1 MKHVSSILFALT
13 ICIGCAQELSS
24 QNMAEDTA
32 DRMLPKTYVGPTADS
47 VADESNWAHQGT
59 VTVDGPTQ
67 IGQISELTGF
77 DTQLEAGM
85 QVSLLGF
92 SSGWTSMHIFG
103 AEPNAEAWTEVVTL
117 SLSQPLDPNVESDNV
132 TFDVPFSG
140 HYLLML
146 EPVMESEVDFLLRLE
161 CRDGC

>member
-1 MKHVSSILFALT
+1 MKQLISMMAALAM
-13 ICIGCAQELSS
+13 CLGCAEQLSS
-24 QNMAEDTA
+24 QQIETNGSA
-32 DRMLPKTYVGPTADS
+32 RMIPKTYVAPTADA
-47 VADESNWAHQGT
+47 VADESNWAHLGT
-59 VTVDGPTQ
+59 LELDGPTQ
-67 IGQISELTGF
+67 LGRISELTGF
-77 DTQLEAGM
+77 DTQLEIGM

-103 AEPNAEAWTEVVTL
+103 AEPNAATWTEVVTL
-117 SLSQPLDPNVESDNV
+117 SLSQPLDSNVESDTV

-161 CRDGC
+161 CQEGC

>member
-1 MKHVSSILFALT
+1 MKHVNLILFVLVT
-13 ICIGCAQELSS
+13 GLGCAQQLSS
-24 QNMAEDTA
+24 DNMAQDNT
-32 DRMLPKTYVGPTADS
+32 DRLLPKTYVAPTADS
-47 VADESNWAHQGT
+47 VADESNWAHLGT
-59 VTVDGPTQ
+59 LTVDGPTQ
-67 IGQISELTGF
+67 LGQITQLTGF

-103 AEPNAEAWTEVVTL
+103 AEPNAATWTEVVTL
-117 SLSQPLDPNVESDNV
+117 SLSQPLDPNVESDTV

-146 EPVMESEVDFLLRLE
+146 EPVMETEVDFLLRLE